1 MGPFEQLQQMQDNW
15 RSYVDETND
24 WLVDDDVPSDVEVPD
39 GPCDVGRYELI
50 VMWDDLTPTESE
62 LVASA
67 LGALV
72 RRRVPGAVSTYIDH
86 MQ

>member
-1 MGPFEQLQQMQDNW
+1 MFDDLAHIVHPD
-15 RSYVDETND
+15 DEP
-24 WLVDDDVPSDVEVPD
+24 WPLEDDDVDAAWPD
-39 GPCDVGRYELI
+39 PIGTCDTGRYELI
-50 VMWDDLTPTESE
+50 VMWDDLTSTESE

-72 RRRVPGAVSTYIDH
+72 GRRVPGAVSTYIDH